1 MNFKS
6 LAQQNDTVSNSFYC
20 KGHKIKK
27 YLKIKEKITLH
38 LFQNKLRQR
47 N

>member
-20 KGHKIKK
+20 KGHKKK
-27 YLKIKEKITLH
+27 V
-38 LFQNKLRQR
+38 FRNKGKNKTALISKQT
-47 N
+47 